1 MLWTYFTGI
10 ALVAAGV
17 SIATFGIPLV
27 IFGIQHLM
35 YGRFVATLVPS
46 WIPGRLCW
54 AYFVGVAFV
63 AAAIGIATKK
73 KGTFGRDFVGNHVFP
88 LGITSSLPQS
98 SCRSAPHN
106 LRSYNML
113 HRIARQAGTK
123 LCSSQ
128 KRVASCTLLL

>member
-46 WIPGRLCW
+46 WIPGRLFW
-54 AYFVGVAFV
+54 AYFVGVAFI
-63 AAAIGIATKK
+63 AAAVSIATKK
-73 KGTFGRDFVGNHVFP
+73 QAYLAADSVGNHVFP
-88 LGITSSLPQS
+88 LGTTSSLPQS
-98 SCRSAPHN
+98 SCRSTQW
-106 LRSYNML
+106 R
-113 HRIARQAGTK
+113 
-123 LCSSQ
+123 
-128 KRVASCTLLL
+128 RVD